1 MPRFSTFRLLK
12 RSVAKS
18 PDDIRRCG
26 RLRVRICVKLQS
38 HGGGLPIKQAGY
50 YPDGDWLAGG
60 GDKPMSDQSADA
72 AMAKGRRSRTVSK
85 PAERKAARTDGR
97 TKATLLLPDSV
108 DFRLTT
114 IAASLKSD
122 RSTLATQLIDAGLR
136 RFALDAALRQH
147 SGGEGA
153 AEADRAGE

>member
-1 MPRFSTFRLLK
+1 
-12 RSVAKS
+12 
-18 PDDIRRCG
+18 
-26 RLRVRICVKLQS
+26 
-38 HGGGLPIKQAGY
+38 
-50 YPDGDWLAGG
+50 
-60 GDKPMSDQSADA
+60 MSDQTVDA
-72 AMAKGRRSRTVSK
+72 TMTKGRRSRTASK
-85 PAERKAARTDGR
+85 PVERKTGRTDGR

-147 SGGEGA
+147 SGGETMGD
-153 AEADRAGE
+153 AERAGE

>member
-1 MPRFSTFRLLK
+1 MSDHPTDASA
-12 RSVAKS
+12 AKS
-18 PDDIRRCG
+18 RRIRTAAKTADR
-26 RLRVRICVKLQS
+26 K
-38 HGGGLPIKQAGY
+38 
-50 YPDGDWLAGG
+50 
-60 GDKPMSDQSADA
+60 SA
-72 AMAKGRRSRTVSK
+72 RS
-85 PAERKAARTDGR
+85 DGR

-114 IAASLKSD
+114 IAKSQKID

-147 SGGEGA
+147 AGGEGA